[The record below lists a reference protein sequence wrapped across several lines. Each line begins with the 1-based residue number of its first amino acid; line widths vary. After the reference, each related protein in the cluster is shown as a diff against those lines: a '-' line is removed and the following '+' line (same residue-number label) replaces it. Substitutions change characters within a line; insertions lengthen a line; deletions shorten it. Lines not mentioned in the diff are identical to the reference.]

1 MSYSP
6 PELSPAKPHLLPLFA
21 FTLAYMVLS
30 IAMAINAGNKEFI
43 FYIVVMLVL
52 IGAVSLMHTRVH
64 LTSGLLWALS
74 LWGLLH
80 MAGGLVPIPSW
91 LPADGEH
98 AVLYSLW
105 LIPHRLKYDQ
115 IVHAYGFGVTTMICW
130 HVLHHGLHD
139 LTGHKPYPTFG
150 LLVLC
155 MAAGM
160 GFGALNE
167 IVEFIATLT
176 MPSTNVGGYE
186 NTGWDLISNLVGSL
200 LAALLIRLRAKPS
213 V

>member
-1 MSYSP
+1 MNPSASA
-6 PELSPAKPHLLPLFA
+6 PAKPRLLPLFA

-30 IAMAINAGNKEFI
+30 IAAAISAGNKEFI
-43 FYIVVMLVL
+43 FYIVVMLIL
-52 IGAVSLMHTRVH
+52 IGVVSLLHWRVN
-64 LTSGLLWALS
+64 LTSGLLWAMS
-74 LWGLLH
+74 MWGLLH

-91 LPADGEH
+91 LPSEGEH
-98 AVLYSLW
+98 SVLYSLW

-115 IVHAYGFGVTTMICW
+115 IVHAYGFGITTMICW
-130 HVLHHGLHD
+130 HFLHHGLRD
-139 LTGHKPYPTFG
+139 LTGNKPQPTFG

-176 MPSTNVGGYE
+176 MPSTNVGGYI
-186 NTGWDLISNLVGSL
+186 NTGWDLVANLVGST
-200 LAALLIRLRAKPS
+200 LAALMIRFRTKRYT
-213 V
+213 